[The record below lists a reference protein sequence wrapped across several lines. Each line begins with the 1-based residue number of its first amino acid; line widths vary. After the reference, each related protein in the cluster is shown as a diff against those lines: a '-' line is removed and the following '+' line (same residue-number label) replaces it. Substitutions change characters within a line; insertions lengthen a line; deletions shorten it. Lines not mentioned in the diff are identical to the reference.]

1 MPEMSA
7 PVVRH
12 SPSARIL
19 AIAAALATTAHAA
32 NAGAQT
38 RPTGRYAEVNGI
50 RLYYEIHGP
59 HAAASADASTA
70 PPLVLLHGGLTA
82 IEIFEP
88 ILPALAA
95 GRTVVAVDLQGHGR
109 TADIDRPLDARSMA
123 DDIAALIEHLGIGPA
138 DVMGYSLGGAVVLQ
152 TAIRHPTAVRRL
164 VTVST
169 VFRRDGYYPDVLQQQ
184 GSMSAAAAEAMKQT
198 PMYGLYAAV
207 APRPED
213 WPRLLDKVGAALR
226 EGYDFSREIPAIR
239 ARTLIVAGDADMF
252 PPSHAVEMFALLGG
266 GRRDGGWDRSG
277 VPNARLAILPG
288 RTHYDIAGD
297 PALAATVIA
306 FLDEPEGPGR

>member
-1 MPEMSA
+1 MSETYSA
-7 PVVRH
+7 TTRH
-12 SPSARIL
+12 PQATRIL
-19 AIAAALATTAHAA
+19 AIAAALAAAA
-32 NAGAQT
+32 NVQAQT
-38 RPTGRYAEVNGI
+38 RPQGQYAEVNGI
-50 RLYYEIHGP
+50 RLYYEVHGP
-59 HAAASADASTA
+59 HSAASADGSAA
-70 PPLVLLHGGLTA
+70 PPLVLLHGGLAA

-95 GRTVVAVDLQGHGR
+95 GRRVVAVDLQGHGR
-109 TADIDRPLDARSMA
+109 TADIDRPLDVRFMA

-138 DVMGYSLGGAVVLQ
+138 DVMGYSLGGAVALQ
-152 TAIRHPTAVRRL
+152 TAIRHPAVVRRL

-169 VFRRDGYYPDVLQQQ
+169 VFRQDGYYPDMLQQQ
-184 GSMSAAAAEAMKQT
+184 ASMSAAAAEAMKQT

-213 WPRLLDKVGAALR
+213 WPRLLDKIGAALR
-226 EGYDFSREIPAIR
+226 QDFDFSREIPTIR

-288 RTHYDIAGD
+288 RTHYDIAMD

-306 FLDEPEGPGR
+306 FLDEPDGPGH